1 MFTVNPSHN
10 ADQVVIWWYAK
21 KKTLNRIKLPPGI
34 IWWGIQKKRGTKNY
48 PLDNQAPTLSS
59 LVSMLSKLTS
69 ILIYC

>member
-10 ADQVVIWWYAK
+10 ADQVVIEHAQK

-48 PLDNQAPTLSS
+48 PLDNQVPTLSS
-59 LVSMLSKLTS
+59 LHAIKINLYG
-69 ILIYC
+69 IYC